1 MKKISR
7 KTFIKQISFYS
18 LGFSGLYSMLIA
30 AEKGIHLINEQDPLI
45 KGNDGIL
52 KLIKGFNYK
61 IISKQNQIM
70 SDGLPVPGHA
80 DGMLSFNGENGRIIL
95 IRNHEIGNFYKIEKL
110 LKLNSLYDYPDYIN
124 KNKDNFFDLG
134 KNEKLPCCGG
144 TTTIIYN
151 PETQKVEKEFLS
163 LAGTLVN
170 CSGGPTPWNTWI
182 TCEEIVRNQ
191 GDDGLQKNHGYNF
204 EVIPSD
210 NIKLNKAI
218 PLKAMGRFRHEAIAI
233 NPKTNIA
240 YQTEDREDG
249 LIYRFIPE
257 NSAKYGIKGK
267 LQSLKISIK
276 DTRNWKFNYIE
287 KNKKYNVEWIDLEN
301 PDRKEDD
308 LRYDGEQKGA
318 SVFARPEG
326 MWFDNNSVYFT
337 CTSGGYNKLGQIWK
351 YHINNNQL
359 ELLFESNNS
368 NLMKACDNII
378 ISPWGDIIICEDG
391 KGRDRLIGI
400 KPNGKTYVIAEN
412 ILNSA
417 EFAGANFSPD
427 GSILFVNIYS
437 PTLTI
442 AITGPWETLT

>member
-1 MKKISR
+1 
-7 KTFIKQISFYS
+7 
-18 LGFSGLYSMLIA
+18 
-30 AEKGIHLINEQDPLI
+30 
-45 KGNDGIL
+45 
-52 KLIKGFNYK
+52 
-61 IISKQNQIM
+61 
-70 SDGLPVPGHA
+70 
-80 DGMLSFNGENGRIIL
+80 
-95 IRNHEIGNFYKIEKL
+95 
-110 LKLNSLYDYPDYIN
+110 
-124 KNKDNFFDLG
+124 
-134 KNEKLPCCGG
+134 
-144 TTTIIYN
+144 
-151 PETQKVEKEFLS
+151 
-163 LAGTLVN
+163 
-170 CSGGPTPWNTWI
+170 
-182 TCEEIVRNQ
+182 
-191 GDDGLQKNHGYNF
+191 
-204 EVIPSD
+204 
-210 NIKLNKAI
+210 
-218 PLKAMGRFRHEAIAI
+218 MGRFRHEAIAI

-287 KNKKYNVEWIDLEN
+287 KNKKYNVEWINLEN